1 MKFEVPYNFDE
12 KLIKYY
18 QKNTSHINYLYLPAY
33 KDDSPNTR
41 SSIQT
46 KTKGHCYM
54 PQSRAEYEDH
64 LAKIVKAG
72 LRFVIL
78 WQVRGLQ
85 LTSELIKYY
94 SSVGTSGFI
103 VADDENATKVKQ
115 LNHSLLVICSLV
127 QRVNNSSV
135 LFQKNL
141 SLYDS
146 IILYYPFNRSLD
158 ALRKIEHLKDK
169 IVLMP
174 NTFCTVDC
182 PSVHH
187 WFPKNK
193 QKFRQ
198 TTDCPVSVATMRKSG
213 FIFPEHLHLFDKYVS
228 GYKLQG
234 REYPTEAIKHLCH
247 FYFTR
252 EEYSDFVDP
261 FLGEELSEALKMEI
275 SKMPIEEYYNSQS
288 EMCLK

>member
-1 MKFEVPYNFDE
+1 MQFEVPYNFDE

-18 QKNTSHINYLYLPAY
+18 QKNASHINYLYLPAY

-41 SSIQT
+41 STIQT

-54 PQSRAEYEDH
+54 PQSREEYEGH
-64 LAKIVKAG
+64 LRKIVAAG

-85 LTSELIKYY
+85 LTPERIKYY
-94 SSVGTSGFI
+94 SSLGTSGFI
-103 VADDENATKVKQ
+103 IADDENATMVKQ
-115 LNHSLLVICSLV
+115 FNQSLLAICSLV
-127 QRVNNSSV
+127 QRINNSSA
-135 LFQKNL
+135 LHQKDL

-182 PSVHH
+182 PYVHH
-187 WFPKNK
+187 WFPNKN
-193 QKFRQ
+193 QEFRQ
-198 TTDCPVSVATMRKSG
+198 SVDCPVSVATMKKSG
-213 FIFPEHLHLFDKYVS
+213 FIFPEHLHLFDNYVS

-261 FLGEELSEALKMEI
+261 FLGEELSNALKSEV
-275 SKMPIEEYYNSQS
+275 SKIPIEEYYNSQS
-288 EMCLK
+288 EGCLK